1 MSADHVGA
9 ASRKPID
16 LAQISRLSHAGKTQH
31 EDGAWMP
38 LLANQS
44 RYRVFDAGAKQG
56 SLYIRG
62 ILFVACSP
70 TILVQAT

>member
-1 MSADHVGA
+1 
-9 ASRKPID
+9 
-16 LAQISRLSHAGKTQH
+16 
-31 EDGAWMP
+31 MP